1 VGVEVYGYAV
11 ADDGTVYDHLAQSL
25 QLDPARADPQGR
37 AQGLSLYGTFEVPPG
52 RYTIRL
58 LVREAASGKSSLRM
72 LDVTVPPYDGRA
84 VFALP
89 PLVMDEDERW
99 LKLELGQVR
108 KPGQNAAAP
117 FQLDARPFVPRTSFE
132 VRPGSKERL
141 VLMVF
146 DPEQEGDPA
155 ADVEIRSSLT
165 ASDGRAVQPGRL
177 KIERVLAGGDGRR
190 TFVFSYLPED
200 VGTGDYTLKIGLG
213 ESGGFAQS
221 YALLRFRQGS

>member
-1 VGVEVYGYAV
+1 V
-11 ADDGTVYDHLAQSL
+11 L
-25 QLDPARADPQGR
+25 
-37 AQGLSLYGTFEVPPG
+37 
-52 RYTIRL
+52 
-58 LVREAASGKSSLRM
+58 
-72 LDVTVPPYDGRA
+72 
-84 VFALP
+84 
-89 PLVMDEDERW
+89 DEDERW
-99 LKLELGQVR
+99 LKLELGQAG
-108 KPGQNAAAP
+108 KPSHDAAAP

-146 DPEQEGDPA
+146 DPEQAGDPA

-177 KIERVLAGGDGRR
+177 KIERVLSAADGRR

-200 VGTGDYTLKIGLG
+200 VAAGDYTLKIGLG